1 MKKKLMTVLA
11 LVLVIALSVAGTYA
25 YLTSQDTVTNTF
37 TVGNVSI
44 TMDEAA
50 VNEYGQKLNDK
61 GTVAVEGDTLADRVD
76 HNEYKLVPSH
86 TYVKD
91 PTIYVTQGSEQC
103 YIFAK
108 IDNGLG
114 NASTLDIDSSK
125 WTVVEPGVYMYNGV
139 VDARETAKDVVV
151 FEHFTF
157 TGADPA
163 AYETTEA
170 NDVNI
175 TVTGYAVQA
184 DGMDGKTPA
193 ELWAIA
199 KTAA

>member
-25 YLTSQDTVTNTF
+25 YLTDSKSVKNTF
-37 TVGNVSI
+37 TVGNVAI

-50 VNEYGQKLNDK
+50 VDEYG
-61 GTVAVEGDTLADRVD
+61 VAIANTARRDA
-76 HNEYKLVPSH
+76 NEYKLVPGH

-91 PTIYVTQGSEQC
+91 PTIHVTQGSEQC

-114 NASTLDIDSSK
+114 NDSTLDINLEN
-125 WTVVEPGVYMYNGV
+125 WTVVEPGVYMYKEAI
-139 VDARETAKDVVV
+139 DARAAAKDVVV

-163 AYETTEA
+163 DYETTDT